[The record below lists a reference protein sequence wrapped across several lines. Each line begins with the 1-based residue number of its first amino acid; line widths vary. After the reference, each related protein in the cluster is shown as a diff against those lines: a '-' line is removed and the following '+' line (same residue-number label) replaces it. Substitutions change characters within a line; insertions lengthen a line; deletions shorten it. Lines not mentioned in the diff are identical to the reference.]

1 MGWMLNP
8 FLFLFL
14 FPSARGPKFSGS
26 ASHIARRKKW
36 QPVAKVG
43 RDQMHLVPMILE
55 GTRPTGRSHVAV
67 APMFER
73 KYLGMPR
80 VIAGG
85 RHLQPWP
92 LGGRSDA
99 DSGYQ

>member
-43 RDQMHLVPMILE
+43 RDQMHLVPMISIV
-55 GTRPTGRSHVAV
+55 GGDASHGSV
-67 APMFER
+67 PC
-73 KYLGMPR
+73 
-80 VIAGG
+80 GG
-85 RHLQPWP
+85 C
-92 LGGRSDA
+92 A
-99 DSGYQ
+99 YV